1 MSLATPSPSGPPSI
15 AQRYIVVEGP
25 IGCGKT
31 TLARQL
37 SSYLDAQILLE
48 EPGANPFLARF
59 YADMQRYALPT
70 QLFFLFQ
77 RIEQL
82 RGLKQPDLFGKRVVS
97 DFMLAKDPLFAKL
110 TLDDAEYGLYIQ
122 TYQHL
127 KPEAPRPDLVISL
140 QAPVEVLKQRV
151 TRRGRGMERNI
162 PEDYLARLSDAYTRF
177 FYDYTDSPL
186 LVVNT
191 EKLNFADNANHFKL
205 LIDRIRDLKGGREY
219 FGLG

>member
-1 MSLATPSPSGPPSI
+1 MTQGTI
-15 AQRYIVVEGP
+15 NQRYIVVEGP

-37 SSYLDAQILLE
+37 ASHLDAQMLLE
-48 EPGANPFLARF
+48 DPGANPFLARF
-59 YADMQRYALPT
+59 YADMRRYALPT

-82 RGLKQPDLFGKRVVS
+82 RELKQQDLFGKRVIS

-110 TLDDAEYGLYIQ
+110 TLDDAEYSLYLQ

-127 KPEAPRPDLVISL
+127 QPQAPKPDLVICL
-140 QAPVEVLKQRV
+140 QAPVDMLKQRV
-151 TRRGRGMERNI
+151 MRRNRGMERGI
-162 PEDYLARLSDAYTRF
+162 TEEYLSQLSEAYVRF
-177 FYDYTDSPL
+177 FYDYNDTPL

-191 EKLNFADNANHFKL
+191 EKLNFADNPNHFKL
-205 LIDRIRDLKGGREY
+205 LVDKVRDMKGGREY

>member
-1 MSLATPSPSGPPSI
+1 VLASQADKTVS
-15 AQRYIVVEGP
+15 QHYIVVEGP

-37 SSYLDAQILLE
+37 AAHLSGQMMLE
-48 EPGANPFLARF
+48 DPGANPFLARF
-59 YADMQRYALPT
+59 YADMRRFALPT

-82 RGLKQPDLFGKRVVS
+82 RDLKQQDLFGKRVIA
-97 DFMLAKDPLFAKL
+97 DFMLAKDPIFAKL
-110 TLDDAEYGLYIQ
+110 TLDDAEYALYLQ

-127 KPEAPRPDLVISL
+127 KPQAPRPDLVISL
-140 QAPVEVLKQRV
+140 QAPVDVLKQRV
-151 TRRGRGMERNI
+151 IRRNRGMERGLS
-162 PEDYLARLSDAYTRF
+162 EDYLAKLSDAYTRF
-177 FYDYTDSPL
+177 FYDYDETPL

-191 EKLNFADNANHFKL
+191 EKLNFADNPNHFKL
-205 LIDRIRDLKGGREY
+205 LVDRIREMRGGREY